1 MKINKLS
8 IFKKKKK
15 NYEKYGVFRNMRN
28 LIFLCGCLMDF
39 NLNKSMS

>member
-8 IFKKKKK
+8 IFKKKIM
-15 NYEKYGVFRNMRN
+15 EKYGVFRNMRN

>member
-8 IFKKKKK
+8 IFKKKKIM
-15 NYEKYGVFRNMRN
+15 EKYWVFRNMRN